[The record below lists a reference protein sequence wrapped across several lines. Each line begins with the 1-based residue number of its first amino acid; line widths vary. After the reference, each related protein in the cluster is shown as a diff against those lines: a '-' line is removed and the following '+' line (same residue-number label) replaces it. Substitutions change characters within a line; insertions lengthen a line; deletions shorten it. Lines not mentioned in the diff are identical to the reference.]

1 MFGKRSM
8 CSASSA
14 WITATAHWRI
24 HRWCG
29 GFQDCHLPVTIG
41 WRAQVGNRLSHGV
54 VLVEYHADS
63 TLTTSEDI
71 EKAINKAK
79 VLASKALVQLGMR

>member
-1 MFGKRSM
+1 M
-8 CSASSA
+8 
-14 WITATAHWRI
+14 
-24 HRWCG
+24 
-29 GFQDCHLPVTIG
+29 TIG
-41 WRAQVGNRLSHGV
+41 WRAQVGNRLSQGV